1 MKMKM
6 KMKKFIFI
14 KPLLIVVLVALL
26 SSNCK
31 QDDTLY
37 TGKLEVTFVN
47 HPYDLRVNILS
58 LDNNNVAIFY
68 DLTPDANGVVTKD
81 LNYGKYIVAPSSLS
95 TYYGNSGFQIQV
107 GKTTKVSY
115 DQYNGS
121 HVH

>member
-1 MKMKM
+1 
-6 KMKKFIFI
+6 MKKFIFI

-58 LDNNNVAIFY
+58 MDNNNVAIY
-68 DLTPDANGVVTKD
+68 TDLTADGNGVITKD
-81 LNYGKYIVAPSSLS
+81 LNFGNYIVAPSSLS
-95 TYYGNSGFQIQV
+95 TYYGTSGFQIQV
-107 GKTTKVSY
+107 GKTTKVTY
-115 DQYNGS
+115 DQGNVA